1 MANSSAVIEPHP
13 SHHNMFNANISTTNE
28 DHSYLVLRFSQF
40 KSLKKYILT
49 NLDKVP
55 GKKAVRDGQVSS
67 KSIGV
72 QFKAEKKLCRQCKK
86 FFVYQINQF
95 VEWTRLPK
103 VLKWINIKVHDDK
116 FLRPARPSFRLKSPR
131 FIPRQTQQIPET
143 NNDSVK
149 TEKKLKEALDILL
162 ADYNKAQKNNNGTAD
177 DNAEKPTGKKD
188 QNRGKRPK
196 IKDCVVTQKKS
207 EKHKR
212 YKNNS
217 TQTHDEPAD
226 IQFEVNKSNLGAN
239 SDPVKIIITFDKDC
253 KNIQIFLDST
263 KDKVLKIS
271 N

>member
-1 MANSSAVIEPHP
+1 MANSSAVIDPHP
-13 SHHNMFNANISTTNE
+13 AHHNMFNANISTTNE
-28 DHSYLVLRFSQF
+28 DHPYLVLRFSQF

-55 GKKAVRDGQVSS
+55 GKKADIDGQVSS

-72 QFKAEKKLCRQCKK
+72 QFKAEKNLCRQCQK
-86 FFVYQINQF
+86 FFAYQINQF
-95 VEWTRLPK
+95 VEWTRLHK

-116 FLRPARPSFRLKSPR
+116 FLRPARPLFRLKSPR

-162 ADYNKAQKNNNGTAD
+162 LDYNKAQKKNNGTAD
-177 DNAEKPTGKKD
+177 VNAEKPTGKKD
-188 QNRGKRPK
+188 QNRGKRLGS
-196 IKDCVVTQKKS
+196 KDCVETQKKS
-207 EKHKR
+207 KKHKR

-226 IQFEVNKSNLGAN
+226 IQFEVNKSNLDAN

-253 KNIQIFLDST
+253 KNIQISLDST
-263 KDKVLKIS
+263 KNKNLKIS

>member
-1 MANSSAVIEPHP
+1 
-13 SHHNMFNANISTTNE
+13 MFNANISTTNE
-28 DHSYLVLRFSQF
+28 DHPYLVLRFSQF

-72 QFKAEKKLCRQCKK
+72 QFKAEKKLCRQCQK
-86 FFVYQINQF
+86 FFAYHINQF
-95 VEWTRLPK
+95 LEWTRLPK

-116 FLRPARPSFRLKSPR
+116 FLRPARPLFRLKSPR
-131 FIPRQTQQIPET
+131 FIPRQTQKIPET

-162 ADYNKAQKNNNGTAD
+162 ADYNKVQKKNNGTAD
-177 DNAEKPTGKKD
+177 DNVEKPIGKWD
-188 QNRGKRPK
+188 QNRRKRPK
-196 IKDCVVTQKKS
+196 SKDCDVTQKKS

-226 IQFEVNKSNLGAN
+226 IQFEVNKSNLDAN

-253 KNIQIFLDST
+253 KNIQISLDST
-263 KDKVLKIS
+263 KDIGSQDQQLKHQTMQ
-271 N
+271 